1 MRILPRP
8 GTGGARAKWPLAGLL
23 WIVAAPPLAAESRTW
38 HAFDV
43 VVFGGPR
50 LEAIA
55 HARLRSDS
63 VLGSLEQG
71 RAGALARIRVR
82 PRWTLIGGYY
92 FGKEEDQLDQWRN
105 FHRPFAGLETSLV
118 ARDGGVALDTR
129 GLVERILGGSRG
141 DFTRYRQRLRLTTDR
156 RIGPYLATEWFF
168 DALGYRTSR
177 HSAGLRWRLA
187 RRFSLEAG
195 YLLDL
200 RRAELGGLL
209 HVITTQV
216 NLDLRPADRHAPRN

>member
-1 MRILPRP
+1 MNLLPRP
-8 GTGGARAKWPLAGLL
+8 GTRRAQAKWPLAGLL
-23 WIVAAPPLAAESRTW
+23 WIVTAPPVAAESRTW

-55 HARLRSDS
+55 HARLRYDS
-63 VLGSLEQG
+63 VLGSLQQG
-71 RAGALARIRVR
+71 RAGALARFRMC
-82 PRWTLIGGYY
+82 PGWTLIGGYY
-92 FGKEEDQLDQWRN
+92 FGKEEDHLDRWRN
-105 FHRPFAGLETSLV
+105 FHRPFAGLEASLL

-129 GLVERILGGSRG
+129 GLIERILGGSQG

-168 DALGYRTSR
+168 DAVGYRTSR
-177 HSAGLRWRLA
+177 HSAGLRWRLT
-187 RRFSLEAG
+187 RRASLEAG

-216 NLDLRPADRHAPRN
+216 NFDLRPRHRQAPRN

>member
-1 MRILPRP
+1 LLLIL
-8 GTGGARAKWPLAGLL
+8 TAH
-23 WIVAAPPLAAESRTW
+23 PLAAEIRTW

-55 HARLRSDS
+55 HARLRYDS
-63 VLGSLEQG
+63 VLGSLQQG
-71 RAGALARIRVR
+71 RAGALARFRVR

-92 FGKEEDQLDQWRN
+92 FGKEEDHREQWQN
-105 FHRPFAGLETSLV
+105 FHRPFAGLEASLV

-129 GLVERILGGSRG
+129 GLLERILSGSQG

-156 RIGPYLATEWFF
+156 QIGPYLATEWFF
-168 DALGYRTSR
+168 DSAGYRTSR

-187 RRFSLEAG
+187 RRATLEAG